1 MKLISKALATSA
13 LCATAWLA
21 ASAATAAPL
30 TAADKTQLTAAVDA
44 YTPKMN
50 DAALKIWSYAELG
63 YQEVKSS
70 ALLQDQ
76 LKAAGFKVQAGV
88 AGEPTGF
95 VASFK
100 NGNGPVIA
108 ILAEFDALPGLS
120 QAAAPTKQPVAG
132 QDNGHGCGHSLFGAA
147 SVAGA
152 VALKQWMVANK
163 VQGEVRVYGT
173 PAEEGGS
180 GKVYMVRDGLFN
192 DVDITLHWHPGNT
205 NSANQG
211 TSMANI
217 SGKFRFYGQSSH
229 ASGAP
234 WAGRSALDG
243 VEIMNVANNYLREHI
258 PDRTRIHYVVTNG
271 GKAPNVVPDFA
282 EVYYYVRNADPKVVV
297 NVMDRVKKAAE
308 GAAMITNTKVEF
320 EQTGGVYNL
329 LPNDV
334 LGKVMYQSLN
344 SVGGITWTPEETKFA
359 QELAKSLP
367 NGGGDLSSVGKIQ
380 PYKDADTSGDA
391 GGGSTDVADVSWV
404 TPTVGLSTA
413 TFVPG
418 SAGHSWQ
425 NVAAAGMSIGLK
437 GAAVAAKT
445 LSLTGAELLSN
456 PELIAQAKAELKERQ
471 GADFAYKAMVG
482 DRKPPLDYRKA
493 GGAE

>member
-30 TAADKTQLTAAVDA
+30 TAADKSQLTAAVDA

-50 DAALKIWSYAELG
+50 DAALKIWSFAELG
-63 YQEVKSS
+63 YQETKSS

-100 NGNGPVIA
+100 NGTGPVIA

-120 QAAAPTKQPVAG
+120 QAAVPTKQPIAG

-147 SVAGA
+147 SVASA

-282 EVYYYVRNADPKVVV
+282 EVYYYVRNADPKIVVD
-297 NVMDRVKKAAE
+297 VMDRVKTAAQ
-308 GAAMITNTKVEF
+308 GAAMITGTKVEF

-334 LGKVMYQSLN
+334 LGKVMYQSL
-344 SVGGITWTPEETKFA
+344 SDVGGITWTAEETKFA

-367 NGGGDLSSVGKIQ
+367 KGGGDLSSVGKIQ

-391 GGGSTDVADVSWV
+391 GGGYLEGNGLLCAV
-404 TPTVGLSTA
+404 VGGWL
-413 TFVPG
+413 
-418 SAGHSWQ
+418 AGRR
-425 NVAAAGMSIGLK
+425 A
-437 GAAVAAKT
+437 
-445 LSLTGAELLSN
+445 AEL
-456 PELIAQAKAELKERQ
+456 
-471 GADFAYKAMVG
+471 AY
-482 DRKPPLDYRKA
+482 
-493 GGAE
+493 

>member
-1 MKLISKALATSA
+1 MKTIYKALATSA
-13 LCATAWLA
+13 LCASAWLA
-21 ASAATAAPL
+21 AGPTLAAPL
-30 TAADKTQLTAAVDA
+30 TPADRSQLVGAVDA

-50 DAALKIWSYAELG
+50 DAALKLWNYAELG
-63 YQEVKSS
+63 YLETKST
-70 ALLQDQ
+70 AVLQDQ
-76 LKAAGFKVQAGV
+76 LKAAGFTVKAGV

-100 NGNGPVIA
+100 NGAGPVIA

-120 QAAAPTKQPVAG
+120 QAAAPAKQPVPG
-132 QDNGHGCGHSLFGAA
+132 QDNGHGCGHNLFGAA
-147 SVAGA
+147 SVASA
-152 VALKQWMVANK
+152 VALKSWMIQNK
-163 VQGEVRVYGT
+163 VQGEIRVYGT

-180 GKVYMVRDGLFN
+180 GKVYMVRDGLFD
-192 DVDITLHWHPGNT
+192 DVDVTLHWHPGNT

-217 SGKFRFYGQSSH
+217 SGKFRFTGQSSH

-282 EVYYYVRNADPKVVV
+282 EVYYYVRNADPKIVVD
-297 NVMDRVKKAAE
+297 VMERVKTAAN
-308 GAAMITNTKVEF
+308 GAAMITGTKVEF

-334 LGKVMYQSLN
+334 LGKVMYDSLN
-344 SVGGITWTPEETKFA
+344 QVGGITWTPEETKFA

-367 NGGGDLSSVGKIQ
+367 NGGGDLASVGKIQ
-380 PYKDADTSGDA
+380 AYKNADTSGDA

-425 NVAAAGMSIGLK
+425 NVAAGGMSIGLK

-445 LSLTGAELLSN
+445 LSMTGAELLSN

-471 GADFAYKAMVG
+471 GADFRYKAMVG

>member
-1 MKLISKALATSA
+1 MKMISKALATSA
-13 LCATAWLA
+13 LCATAFLA
-21 ASAATAAPL
+21 ASTAGAAPL

-63 YQEVKSS
+63 YQETKST
-70 ALLQDQ
+70 AVLQDQ

-100 NGNGPVIA
+100 NGTGPVIA

-120 QAAAPTKQPVAG
+120 QAAVPTKTPIAG
-132 QDNGHGCGHSLFGAA
+132 QEAGHGCGHSLFGAA
-147 SVAGA
+147 SVASA
-152 VALKQWMVANK
+152 IALKQWMIANK
-163 VQGEVRVYGT
+163 IQGEVRVYGT

-192 DVDITLHWHPGNT
+192 DVDVTLNWHPGNT

-211 TSMANI
+211 TSMANM
-217 SGKFRFYGQSSH
+217 SGKFRFYGQSAH

-258 PDRTRIHYVVTNG
+258 PDRTRIHYVITNG

-282 EVYYYVRNADPKVVV
+282 EVYYYVRNADPKIVVD
-297 NVMDRVKKAAE
+297 VMERVKTAAQ
-308 GAAMITNTKVEF
+308 GAAMITGTKVEV

-334 LGKVMYQSLN
+334 LGKVMYQSL
-344 SVGGITWTPEETKFA
+344 STVGGITWTPEETKFA

-367 NGGGDLSSVGKIQ
+367 NGGGDLSSVSKIQ
-380 PYKDADTSGDA
+380 TYKDADTSGDA
-391 GGGSTDVADVSWV
+391 GGGSTDVADISWV

-445 LSLTGAELLSN
+445 LTLTGAELLSN
-456 PELIAQAKAELKERQ
+456 PELITQAKAELKQRQ
-471 GADFAYKAMVG
+471 GANFQYKSMVG

>member
-334 LGKVMYQSLN
+334 LGKVMYQSLS